1 MSKTDAH
8 AYFNWLVQKLEKN
21 IARDEQKAEQALD
34 QGDSTSAIAYQKF
47 ASEVRIAKSYVENYD
62 IASFLAETKT
72 K

>member
-21 IARDEQKAEQALD
+21 IARDEQKAEQALNN
-34 QGDSTSAIAYQKF
+34 GDTQSAIAYQKF
-47 ASEVRIAKSYVENYD
+47 ASEVRIGKSYVENYD
-62 IASFLAETKT
+62 IASFLAETKN

>member
-1 MSKTDAH
+1 MTKIDAH
-8 AYFNWLVQKLEKN
+8 AYYNWLVQKLEKN
-21 IARDEQKAEQALD
+21 IARDQQKADQALD
-34 QGDSTSAIAYQKF
+34 RDDPTSAIAYQKF